1 MCLPEPDE
9 DHKVAREL
17 SNSTQKGQLSGKK
30 KEKKKKKK
38 KRETKKRSRLC
49 VRVNSEMWRQT
60 AYMGLLS
67 HPGTGYSSRSV
78 GEYQTGMN
86 TKSSSV

>member
-38 KRETKKRSRLC
+38 KKRRRERQRKEAVFVCVLTQKCGGRLHT
-49 VRVNSEMWRQT
+49 W
-60 AYMGLLS
+60 AYFHILGLVILHGLLES
-67 HPGTGYSSRSV
+67 I
-78 GEYQTGMN
+78 
-86 TKSSSV
+86 KLA